1 MISKPRGTR
10 DFLPDEKEE
19 RVRTYGALRETAKL
33 FGYREV
39 ETPTFELAE
48 LFIARSGPEVVDQMY
63 TFEDR
68 GGRLLA
74 LRPELTASVAR
85 MYSAEMRSIPKP
97 LKLFYFGNCYRYE
110 RPQKGRYREFAQ
122 FGAEVIG
129 NDSPAA
135 NADLIGMAFRNI
147 AAVGLD
153 EYVFRIGDLRV
164 LRAIL
169 GDDATPEVMR
179 LIDKKD
185 PGLKAVLPDRADAIL
200 DSRIDE
206 VRSIVGD
213 DVMAEY
219 DELTGILDAMDVNY
233 EFDVGIA
240 RGLDYYN
247 GIVFE
252 ADAPALGA
260 EKQVCGGG
268 SYDLGGVVGIEGLKA
283 TGFAMG
289 IDRLILAREKD
300 DAVGPIAN
308 VYIAALDDAAI
319 PVALSV
325 GQRLRTA
332 GIPTDIGLGSA
343 RPNKAIKAA
352 LDRGCSSVILIGEDE
367 LAANTVTVK
376 DLATKEQ
383 TTVPVDSIVDNL
395 S

>member
-19 RVRTYGALRETAKL
+19 RVRTYGALRETARL

-74 LRPELTASVAR
+74 LRPELTAPVAR

-122 FGAEVIG
+122 FGAELIG
-129 NDSPAA
+129 TDSPAA
-135 NADLIGMAFRNI
+135 NADLIGLAVQNL

-153 EYVFRIGDLRV
+153 DYVLRVGDLRV
-164 LRAIL
+164 LKALL

-185 PGLKAVLPDRADAIL
+185 PALRGVLPDRADAIL
-200 DSRIDE
+200 DPRIDD
-206 VRSIVGD
+206 VRGMAGP
-213 DVMAEY
+213 DVMAGF
-219 DELTGILDAMDVNY
+219 DELAGHLDAMGVSF

-240 RGLDYYN
+240 RGLDYYS

-252 ADAPALGA
+252 ADAPSLGA

-268 SYDLGGVVGIEGLKA
+268 SYDLGGVVGIEGLRA

-289 IDRLILAREKD
+289 IDRLIMASGGTEERTQ
-300 DAVGPIAN
+300 VAN
-308 VYIAALDDAAI
+308 VYIAALDDTAI
-319 PVALSV
+319 PVALSAA
-325 GQRLRTA
+325 RSLRRA
-332 GIPTDIGLGSA
+332 GISTDVALAPT

-352 LDRGCSSVILIGEDE
+352 LDRGASTVIFIGEDE
-367 LAANTVTVK
+367 LASNTAAVK
-376 DLATKEQ
+376 DLSSKEQ
-383 TTVPVDSIVDNL
+383 TTVPMDDLVEHL

>member
-19 RVRTYGALRETAKL
+19 RVRTYGALRDTAKL

-39 ETPTFELAE
+39 ETPTFELAD

-97 LKLFYFGNCYRYE
+97 LKLFYFGNCFRYE

-122 FGAEVIG
+122 FGAELIG

-135 NADLIGMAFRNI
+135 NADLICLAVLNMK
-147 AAVGLD
+147 AVGLD
-153 EYVFRIGDLRV
+153 DHVLRIGDLRV
-164 LRAIL
+164 LKTLL

-185 PGLKAVLPDRADAIL
+185 PELRGVLPDRADAIL
-200 DSRIDE
+200 DSRVDE
-206 VRSIVGD
+206 VRSVAGEEI
-213 DVMAEY
+213 MADY
-219 DELTGILDAMDVNY
+219 DQLTVYLDAMDVEY

-252 ADAPALGA
+252 ADAPSLGA

-289 IDRLILAREKD
+289 IDRLILATGGSDER
-300 DAVGPIAN
+300 APVVS
-308 VYIAALDDAAI
+308 VYIAALDDAAVPI
-319 PVALSV
+319 ALAAAQS
-325 GQRLRTA
+325 LRVA
-332 GIPTDIGLGSA
+332 GISTDVGISTT

-352 LDRGCSSVILIGEDE
+352 LDRGASSVIFIGEDE
-367 LAANTVTVK
+367 LASNSVTVK

-383 TTVPVDSIVDNL
+383 TTIPLDTLVEHL